1 QARQRGVLPENSDFA
16 SFMREFDLMGIQ
28 RHIKVIGIFCRL
40 NLRDG
45 KSGYMADIPL
55 VIDYVL
61 KVAASHPEM
70 SPFLDWFRRCVLPQ
84 ARAKLSSY
92 ASVEA
97 LS

>member
-1 QARQRGVLPENSDFA
+1 LPTATDFPA
-16 SFMREFDLMGIQ
+16 FMRDFDLMGIQ

-45 KSGYMADIPL
+45 KPVYMADIPL

-61 KVAASHPEM
+61 TVAAEHPELA
-70 SPFLDWFRRCVLPQ
+70 PFLDWFRHAVLPQ
-84 ARAKLSSY
+84 AREKLEPY
-92 ASVEA
+92 IVTEA